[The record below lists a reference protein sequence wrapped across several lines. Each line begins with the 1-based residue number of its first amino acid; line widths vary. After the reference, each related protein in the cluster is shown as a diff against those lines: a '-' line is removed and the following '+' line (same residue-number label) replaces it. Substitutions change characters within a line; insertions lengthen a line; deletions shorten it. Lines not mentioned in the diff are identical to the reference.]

1 MRVEGV
7 GAQHNALY
15 MQNVQHEPE
24 GLYEEIPEN
33 Y

>member
-1 MRVEGV
+1 
-7 GAQHNALY
+7 LY

-33 Y
+33 YWEN